1 MMLDPTADLLLH
13 RQRRNG
19 GCMTTLTRP
28 KAPLEGVASAGRAL
42 TLLSAFHKGD
52 DAVSLAELAARTG
65 LVKTTIM
72 RLAISMEEHG
82 YLIRLPDGSYRLG
95 AELFRLGSV
104 YQQSFRV
111 EAHVMPALEKL
122 VAVTGESASF
132 YVRSGQQRL
141 CLYRVDSP
149 HPLRLHV
156 RQGDM
161 RQMDDSAIA
170 QVLRLFESIP
180 LPTAAAET
188 QLPIYTGGASDPHI
202 AGMATPVFGPGESFA
217 GALCLTGPVTRFNRE
232 AANDAAKTLLDIA
245 ANLTRSLGGTP
256 PRDGLEPQ
264 VEGRPPSR
272 RRMT

>member
-1 MMLDPTADLLLH
+1 
-13 RQRRNG
+13 
-19 GCMTTLTRP
+19 MTTSIRP
-28 KAPLEGVASAGRAL
+28 KASLEGVASASRAL
-42 TLLSAFHKGD
+42 TLLSAFRKGD
-52 DAVSLAELAARTG
+52 DAVTLAELAARTG

-122 VAVTGESASF
+122 VAATGESASF

-161 RQMDDSAIA
+161 RPMDNAAIA
-170 QVLRLFESIP
+170 QVLRIFENPSSP
-180 LPTAAAET
+180 EAAST
-188 QLPIYTGGASDPHI
+188 PLPIYTAGLSDPHI
-202 AGMATPVFGPGESFA
+202 ASMAVPAFGPGENFA
-217 GALCLTGPVTRFNRE
+217 GALSITGPVTRFNR
-232 AANDAAKTLLDIA
+232 DAADRAARTLLTIA
-245 ANLTRSLGGTP
+245 VDLTRALGGASP
-256 PRDGLEPQ
+256 YSPG
-264 VEGRPPSR
+264 
-272 RRMT
+272 

>member
-1 MMLDPTADLLLH
+1 VASMTMDSITAVT
-13 RQRRNG
+13 RR
-19 GCMTTLTRP
+19 
-28 KAPLEGVASAGRAL
+28 KASLEGVASAGRAL
-42 TLLSAFHKGD
+42 TLLSAFRKGD

-82 YLIRLPDGSYRLG
+82 YLIRLPDGAYRLG

-111 EAHVMPALEKL
+111 ETHVMPALEKL
-122 VAVTGESASF
+122 VAATGESASF
-132 YVRSGQQRL
+132 YVRAGQQRL

-161 RQMDDSAIA
+161 RPMDDSAIA
-170 QVLRLFESIP
+170 QVLRLFENLP
-180 LPTAAAET
+180 LSSEAAGT
-188 QLPIYTGGASDPHI
+188 RLPIYTGGASDPHV
-202 AGMATPVFGPGESFA
+202 AGMAAPVFGPGESFA

-232 AANDAAKTLLDIA
+232 AAEGAARSLLEIA
-245 ANLTRSLGGTP
+245 SDLTRSLGGMP
-256 PRDGLEPQ
+256 VPRLTQP
-264 VEGRPPSR
+264 
-272 RRMT
+272 

>member
-1 MMLDPTADLLLH
+1 MS
-13 RQRRNG
+13 
-19 GCMTTLTRP
+19 TLTRT
-28 KAPLEGVASAGRAL
+28 KASLEGVASAGRAL
-42 TLLSAFHKGD
+42 TLLSAFRKGD

-122 VAVTGESASF
+122 VAATGESASL
-132 YVRSGQQRL
+132 YVRSGNQRL

-161 RQMDDSAIA
+161 RPMDDSATA
-170 QVLRLFESIP
+170 QVLRIFEN
-180 LPTAAAET
+180 PTQPRAAKT
-188 QLPIYTGGASDPHI
+188 PLPIYTSGATDPHI
-202 AGMATPVFGPGESFA
+202 ASMAAPVFGPGESFA
-217 GALCLTGPVTRFNRE
+217 GALSLTGPVTRFNRE
-232 AANDAAKTLLDIA
+232 AADKAARTVLSVA
-245 ANLTRSLGGTP
+245 ADLTRSLGGMP
-256 PRDGLEPQ
+256 LHGAGQP
-264 VEGRPPSR
+264 
-272 RRMT
+272 